1 MKIAYSHNLNVAFN
15 QNNEIT
21 KWNILVAISADCIET
36 KYDLFDWLA
45 DFYIVVRVSTYKL
58 TVLLF

>member
-45 DFYIVVRVSTYKL
+45 DFYIVVRVSTYK
-58 TVLLF
+58 